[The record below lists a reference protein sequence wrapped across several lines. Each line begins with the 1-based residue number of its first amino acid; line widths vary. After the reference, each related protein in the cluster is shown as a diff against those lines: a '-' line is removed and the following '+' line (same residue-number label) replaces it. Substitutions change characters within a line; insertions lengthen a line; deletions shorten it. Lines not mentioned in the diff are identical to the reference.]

1 MATTSDYGPR
11 ETELGLTLINEIP
24 DKRNRNEQQQDKFD
38 MKLNK
43 KGKQKMEGLN
53 RATWRRLK
61 IQKIPAD
68 TRCTGM
74 NVKVWNTRNKDQVPQ
89 EKP

>member
-1 MATTSDYGPR
+1 MDLEYFNFVSAALATTSDYGSC
-11 ETELGLTLINEIP
+11 ETELGLTLINEIL

-53 RATWRRLK
+53 RAT
-61 IQKIPAD
+61 
-68 TRCTGM
+68 
-74 NVKVWNTRNKDQVPQ
+74 
-89 EKP
+89 